1 MAQLERLEGNKAKLT
16 ITIDAET
23 FGKALNDAYKKTAGR
38 YAVQGFRKGKAPR
51 KVIESFY
58 GEGVFYED
66 AFDACWG
73 EAYDAAIDEHELFA
87 VDRPDVDIEKISE
100 AEGVVFHATVQLKPD
115 VTLGEYKG
123 IAVPKADYTVSDEDV
138 QKALEAERENQARFV
153 DVDRPAENGDRVL
166 LDYSGSVDGE
176 KFDGGT
182 AEDQTLVLGSNTFIP
197 GFEDQL
203 VGVSAGESRDV
214 NVTFPTE
221 YHAEHLAGKAAVFAC
236 TVKAVQKKELPE
248 IDDEFIGDISEF
260 ETVDEWKADKKAK
273 MLEEKK
279 QFNDNMRENL
289 AVKGACDNAQV
300 DIPDCMID
308 RQIDYMMQDLKYR
321 LAGSG
326 LDMDT
331 YMKYLNTTEADM
343 RKNYR
348 TEAEARVKMQLVID
362 AIAKAE
368 NMQATDEEIEE
379 EIKKY
384 AEQGNTDVETFKA
397 QLSQGDREY
406 LADRVM
412 VDKTVKLITDAAVET
427 EEAEKPVEA

>member
-1 MAQLERLEGNKAKLT
+1 MAQFEKLEGNKGKLT
-16 ITIDAET
+16 ITVDAET
-23 FGKALNDAYKKTAGR
+23 FKKALNDAYKKTAGR
-38 YAVQGFRKGKAPR
+38 YPVQGFRKGHAPR
-51 KVIESFY
+51 KIIETYY
-58 GEGVFYED
+58 GAGVFFED
-66 AFDACWG
+66 AFELCWG
-73 EAYDAAIDEHELFA
+73 EPYDAAVKEHDLFV
-87 VDRPDVDIEKISE
+87 VDRPDVDILSISE
-100 AEGVVFHATVQLKPD
+100 EEGVTYVAEVTLKPE

-138 QKALEAERENQARFV
+138 QNALEAEREHQARFV

-203 VGVSAGESRDV
+203 VGAKAGESRDV

-260 ETVDEWKADKKAK
+260 ETVDAWKADKKAK

-279 QFNDNMRENL
+279 QSLDNMRENIAL
-289 AVKGACDNAQV
+289 KGACDNATV
-300 DIPDCMID
+300 DIPDCMIE
-308 RQIDYMMQDLKYR
+308 RQVEYMMQDIKYR

-326 LDMDT
+326 LDWNT
-331 YMKYLNTTEADM
+331 YLGYLNTTEDKM
-343 RKNYR
+343 RETYR
-348 TEAEARVKMQLVID
+348 TEAEARVKMQLVVE
-362 AIAKAE
+362 AVSKAE
-368 NMQATDEEIEE
+368 NVTATDEEIEE

-384 AEQGNTDVETFKA
+384 AENSNTDVETFKA
-397 QLSQGDREY
+397 QLNDADREY
-406 LADRVM
+406 FADRIV
-412 VDKTVKLITDAAVET
+412 VDKTVKLIADAAVET
-427 EEAEKPVEA
+427 EPEKAAE

>member
-1 MAQLERLEGNKAKLT
+1 MAQFEKLEGNKGKLT
-16 ITIDAET
+16 ITVDAET
-23 FGKALNDAYKKTAGR
+23 FRKALNEAYKKTAGR
-38 YAVQGFRKGKAPR
+38 YAVQGFRKGHAPR
-51 KVIESFY
+51 KVIETYY

-66 AFDACWG
+66 AFELCWG
-73 EAYDAAIDEHELFA
+73 EAYDEAVKEHDLFV
-87 VDRPDVDIEKISE
+87 VDRPDVDILSIGEN
-100 AEGVVFHATVQLKPD
+100 EGVTYVAEVTLKPE

-203 VGVSAGESRDV
+203 VGAVAGESRDV

-260 ETVDEWKADKKAK
+260 ETVDAWKADKKEK
-273 MLEEKK
+273 MLAEKK
-279 QFNDNMRENL
+279 QSLDNMRENL
-289 AVKGACDNAQV
+289 AIKGACDNATV
-300 DIPDCMID
+300 DIPDCMIE
-308 RQIDYMMQDLKYR
+308 RQVDYMMQDIKYR

-326 LDMDT
+326 LDFNT
-331 YMKYLNTTEADM
+331 YLKYLNTTEADM

-348 TEAEARVKMQLVID
+348 TEAEARVKMQLVIE
-362 AIAKAE
+362 AISKAE
-368 NMQATDEEIEE
+368 NVQATDEEIEE

-384 AEQGNTDVETFKA
+384 AENGSTDVETFKA
-397 QLSQGDREY
+397 QLTDADHEY
-406 LADRVM
+406 FADRIV
-412 VDKTVKLITDAAVET
+412 VDKTVKLIVDAAVET
-427 EEAEKPVEA
+427 EPEKAAE

>member
-1 MAQLERLEGNKAKLT
+1 MAQLEKLEGNKAKLT
-16 ITIDAET
+16 ITVEAET
-23 FGKALNDAYKKTAGR
+23 FRKALNEAYKKTAGR
-38 YAVQGFRKGKAPR
+38 YPVQGFRKGHAPR
-51 KVIESFY
+51 KVIENLY
-58 GEGVFYED
+58 GEGVFFED
-66 AFDACWG
+66 AFELCWG
-73 EAYDAAIDEHELFA
+73 EAYDKAVEEHDLFV
-87 VDRPDVDIEKISE
+87 VDRPDVDILSIGEN
-100 AEGVVFHATVQLKPD
+100 EGVVFTAD
-115 VTLGEYKG
+115 VTLKPEVTLGAYKG

-138 QKALEAERENQARFV
+138 DKALEAERENQARFV

-182 AEDQTLVLGSNTFIP
+182 AEDQTLVLGSKTFIP

-203 VGVSAGESRDV
+203 VGVKAGESRDV

-260 ETVDEWKADKKAK
+260 ETVDAWKADKKAK

-279 QFNDNMRENL
+279 QYNDNMRENL
-289 AVKGACDNAQV
+289 AVKGACDNAKV

-308 RQIDYMMQDLKYR
+308 RQVDYMMQDLKYR

-326 LDMDT
+326 IDMDT

-427 EEAEKPVEA
+427 EESEKAAE

>member
-1 MAQLERLEGNKAKLT
+1 MAQFEKLEGNKGKLT
-16 ITIDAET
+16 ITVDAET
-23 FGKALNDAYKKTAGR
+23 FRKALNEAYKKTAGR
-38 YAVQGFRKGKAPR
+38 YAVQGFRKGHAPR
-51 KVIESFY
+51 KVIETYY

-66 AFDACWG
+66 AFELCWG
-73 EAYDAAIDEHELFA
+73 EAYDEAVKEHDLFV
-87 VDRPDVDIEKISE
+87 VDRPDVDILSIGEN
-100 AEGVVFHATVQLKPD
+100 EGVTYVAEVTLKPE

-203 VGVSAGESRDV
+203 VGAVAGESRDV

-260 ETVDEWKADKKAK
+260 ETVDAWKADKKEK
-273 MLEEKK
+273 MLAEKK
-279 QFNDNMRENL
+279 QSLDNMRENL
-289 AVKGACDNAQV
+289 AIKGACDNATV
-300 DIPDCMID
+300 DIPDCMIE
-308 RQIDYMMQDLKYR
+308 RQVDYMMQDIKYR

-326 LDMDT
+326 LDFNT
-331 YMKYLNTTEADM
+331 YLKYLNTTEADL
-343 RKNYR
+343 RKTYR
-348 TEAEARVKMQLVID
+348 TEAEARVKMQLVIE
-362 AIAKAE
+362 AISKAE
-368 NMQATDEEIEE
+368 NVQATDEEIEE

-384 AEQGNTDVETFKA
+384 AENGSTDVETFKSTLTDA
-397 QLSQGDREY
+397 DHEY
-406 LADRVM
+406 FADRIV
-412 VDKTVKLITDAAVET
+412 VDKTVKLIVDAAVET
-427 EEAEKPVEA
+427 EPEKAAE

>member
-23 FGKALNDAYKKTAGR
+23 FRKALNEAYKKTAGR

-51 KVIESFY
+51 KIIETYY

-66 AFDACWG
+66 AFEACWG
-73 EAYDAAIDEHELFA
+73 DAYDAAIEEHDLFA

-100 AEGVVFHATVQLKPD
+100 AEGVEFTAVVQLKPD
-115 VTLGEYKG
+115 VVLGQYKG

-138 QKALEAERENQARFV
+138 DKALETERENQARFV

-166 LDYSGSVDGE
+166 LDYSGTVDGE
-176 KFDGGT
+176 KFSGGT

-203 VGVSAGESRDV
+203 VGIKAGESRDV
-214 NVTFPTE
+214 NVTFPAE
-221 YHAEHLAGKAAVFAC
+221 YHAEHLAGKDAVFAC
-236 TVKAVQKKELPE
+236 TVKAVQQKELPE
-248 IDDEFIGDISEF
+248 INDDFIGDISEF
-260 ETVDEWKADKKAK
+260 ETVDAWKADKKAK
-273 MLEEKK
+273 MTEEKK
-279 QFNDNMRENL
+279 QYMDNMRENL
-289 AVKGACDNAQV
+289 AVKGACDNAAI

-308 RQIDYMMQDLKYR
+308 RQVDYMMQDLMYR
-321 LAGSG
+321 LQGSG
-326 LDMDT
+326 IDMNT
-331 YMKYLNTTEADM
+331 YMQYLNTTEAEM

-368 NMQATDEEIEE
+368 NVTASDEEIEE

-384 AEQGNTDVETFKA
+384 AENSGADVETFKA

-406 LADRVM
+406 LEDRVR
-412 VDKTVKLITDAAVET
+412 VDKTVKLITESAVET
-427 EEAEKPVEA
+427 EEAEKAAE

>member
-1 MAQLERLEGNKAKLT
+1 MAQLEKLEGNKAKLT
-16 ITIDAET
+16 ITVDAET
-23 FGKALNDAYKKTAGR
+23 FRKALNEAYKKTGRR
-38 YAVQGFRKGKAPR
+38 YAVQGFRKGHAPR
-51 KVIESFY
+51 KVIETVY

-66 AFDACWG
+66 AFELCWG
-73 EAYDAAIDEHELFA
+73 EAYDKAVEEHDLFV
-87 VDRPDVDIEKISE
+87 VDRPDVDILSIGEN
-100 AEGVVFHATVQLKPD
+100 EGVVFTAEVTLKPE
-115 VTLGEYKG
+115 VTLGAYKG

-138 QKALEAERENQARFV
+138 MKALEAERENQARFV

-214 NVTFPTE
+214 NVTFPTD

-248 IDDEFIGDISEF
+248 IDDDFIGDISEF
-260 ETVDEWKADKKAK
+260 ETVDAWKADKKAK

-279 QFNDNMRENL
+279 QSLDNMRENIAL
-289 AVKGACDNAQV
+289 KGACDNATV
-300 DIPDCMID
+300 DIPDCMIE
-308 RQIDYMMQDLKYR
+308 RQVEYMLQDIKYR

-326 LDMDT
+326 LDWNT
-331 YMKYLNTTEADM
+331 YLGYLNTTEDKM
-343 RKNYR
+343 RETYR
-348 TEAEARVKMQLVID
+348 TEAEARVKMQLVIE
-362 AIAKAE
+362 AVSKAE
-368 NMQATDEEIEE
+368 NVTATDEEIEE

-384 AEQGNTDVETFKA
+384 AENGNTDVETFKA
-397 QLSQGDREY
+397 QLTDADREY
-406 LADRVM
+406 FADRIVI
-412 VDKTVKLITDAAVET
+412 DKTVRLISDAAVET
-427 EEAEKPVEA
+427 EPEKAE

>member
-1 MAQLERLEGNKAKLT
+1 MAQFEKLEGNKGKLT
-16 ITIDAET
+16 ITVDAET
-23 FGKALNDAYKKTAGR
+23 FRKALNEAYKKTAGR
-38 YAVQGFRKGKAPR
+38 YAVQGFRKGHAPR
-51 KVIESFY
+51 KVIETYY

-66 AFDACWG
+66 AFELCWG
-73 EAYDAAIDEHELFA
+73 EAYDEAVKEHDLFV
-87 VDRPDVDIEKISE
+87 VDRPDVDILSIGEN
-100 AEGVVFHATVQLKPD
+100 EGVTYVAEVTLKPE

-203 VGVSAGESRDV
+203 VGAVAGESRDV

-260 ETVDEWKADKKAK
+260 ETVDAWKADKKEK
-273 MLEEKK
+273 MLAEKK
-279 QFNDNMRENL
+279 QSLDNMRENL
-289 AVKGACDNAQV
+289 AIKGACDNATV
-300 DIPDCMID
+300 DIPDCMIE
-308 RQIDYMMQDLKYR
+308 RQVDYMMQDIKYR

-326 LDMDT
+326 LDFNT
-331 YMKYLNTTEADM
+331 YLKYLNTTEADM

-348 TEAEARVKMQLVID
+348 TEAEARVKMQLVIE
-362 AIAKAE
+362 AISKAE
-368 NMQATDEEIEE
+368 NVQATDEEIEE

-384 AEQGNTDVETFKA
+384 AENGNTDVETFKA
-397 QLSQGDREY
+397 QLNDADHEY
-406 LADRVM
+406 FADRIV
-412 VDKTVKLITDAAVET
+412 VDKTVKLIVDAAVET
-427 EEAEKPVEA
+427 EPEKAAE

>member
-1 MAQLERLEGNKAKLT
+1 MAQLEKLEGNKAKLT
-16 ITIDAET
+16 ITVDAET
-23 FGKALNDAYKKTAGR
+23 FRKALNEAYKKTAGR

-51 KVIESFY
+51 KVIETYY
-58 GEGVFYED
+58 GEGIFFED
-66 AFDACWG
+66 AFELCWG
-73 EAYDAAIDEHELFA
+73 EPYDEAVKEHDLFV
-87 VDRPDVDIEKISE
+87 VDRPDVDIVSISE
-100 AEGVVFHATVQLKPD
+100 NDGIVFTAEVTLKPE

-138 QKALEAERENQARFV
+138 MKALETERENQARFV
-153 DVDRPAENGDRVL
+153 DVDRAAENGDRVL

-203 VGVSAGESRDV
+203 VGVKAGESRDV

-279 QFNDNMRENL
+279 QYLDNMRENL
-289 AVKGACDNAQV
+289 AIKGACDNASV
-300 DIPDCMID
+300 DIPDCMIE
-308 RQIDYMMQDLKYR
+308 RQVDYMVQDIKYR
-321 LAGSG
+321 LQGSG
-326 LDMDT
+326 LDWNT
-331 YMKYLNTTEADM
+331 YLKYLNTTEADM

-362 AIAKAE
+362 AVAKAE
-368 NMQATDEEIEE
+368 NLTAADEEIEE

-384 AEQGNTDVETFKA
+384 AEQGNTDVETFRA
-397 QLSQGDREY
+397 TLSEGDREY
-406 LADRVM
+406 LSDRIV
-412 VDKTVKLITDAAVET
+412 VDKAVKLITDAAVET
-427 EEAEKPVEA
+427 EEKAAE

>member
-1 MAQLERLEGNKAKLT
+1 MAQLEKLEGNKAKLT
-16 ITIDAET
+16 ITVDAET
-23 FGKALNDAYKKTAGR
+23 FRKALNEAYKKTAGR
-38 YAVQGFRKGKAPR
+38 YAVQGFRKGHAPR
-51 KVIESFY
+51 KVIETYY
-58 GEGVFYED
+58 GAGVFFED
-66 AFDACWG
+66 AFELCWG
-73 EAYDAAIDEHELFA
+73 EPYDAAVKEHDLFV
-87 VDRPDVDIEKISE
+87 VDRPDVDILSISE
-100 AEGVVFHATVQLKPD
+100 EEGVVFTAEVTLKPE

-138 QKALEAERENQARFV
+138 NKALEEEREHQARFV

-203 VGVSAGESRDV
+203 VGISAGESRDV
-214 NVTFPTE
+214 NVTFPAE

-260 ETVDEWKADKKAK
+260 ETVDAWKEDKKVK
-273 MLEEKK
+273 MLAEKK
-279 QFNDNMRENL
+279 QSLDNMRENIAL
-289 AVKGACDNAQV
+289 KGACDNATV

-308 RQIDYMMQDLKYR
+308 RQVEYMMQDVKYR

-326 LDMDT
+326 LDWNT
-331 YMKYLNTTEADM
+331 YLKYLNTTEADM

-348 TEAEARVKMQLVID
+348 PEAEARVKMQLVIE
-362 AIAKAE
+362 AVAKAE
-368 NMQATDEEIEE
+368 NLQATDEDVEE

-384 AEQGNTDVETFKA
+384 AENGGTDLETFKA
-397 QLSQGDREY
+397 QLNDADREY
-406 LADRVM
+406 FADRIL
-412 VDKTVKLITDAAVET
+412 VDKAVKLITDAAVET
-427 EEAEKPVEA
+427 EEKAE

>member
-51 KVIESFY
+51 KVIEAFY

-100 AEGVVFHATVQLKPD
+100 AEGVIFHATVQLKPD

-348 TEAEARVKMQLVID
+348 TEAEARVKTQLVID

-384 AEQGNTDVETFKA
+384 AEQVNTDVETFKA

>member
-1 MAQLERLEGNKAKLT
+1 MAQLENLEGNKAKLT
-16 ITIDAET
+16 ITVDAET
-23 FGKALNDAYKKTAGR
+23 FRKALNEAYKKTAGR
-38 YAVQGFRKGKAPR
+38 YAVQGFRKGHAPR
-51 KVIESFY
+51 KVIENLY
-58 GEGVFYED
+58 GEGVFFED
-66 AFDACWG
+66 AFELCWG
-73 EAYDAAIDEHELFA
+73 SAYDKAVEEHDLFV
-87 VDRPDVDIEKISE
+87 VDRPDVDILSIGEN
-100 AEGVVFHATVQLKPD
+100 EGVVFTAEVTLKPE
-115 VTLGEYKG
+115 VTLGAYKG

-153 DVDRPAENGDRVL
+153 DVDRPAQNGDRVL

-203 VGVSAGESRDV
+203 LGIKAGESRDV

-236 TVKAVQKKELPE
+236 TVKAVQQKELPE

-260 ETVDEWKADKKAK
+260 ETVDAWKEDKKAK
-273 MLEEKK
+273 MTEEKK
-279 QFNDNMRENL
+279 QYNDNMRENL
-289 AVKGACDNAQV
+289 AIKGACDNATV

-308 RQIDYMMQDLKYR
+308 RQVDYMMQDLKYR
-321 LAGSG
+321 LSGSG
-326 LDMDT
+326 LDWNT
-331 YMKYLNTTEADM
+331 YLKYLNTTEDDM

-362 AIAKAE
+362 AVAKAE
-368 NMQATDEEIEE
+368 NVQATDEEIEE

-384 AEQGNTDVETFKA
+384 AESGNTDVETFRST
-397 QLSQGDREY
+397 LTDGDREY
-406 LADRVM
+406 LADRIM

-427 EEAEKPVEA
+427 EESAKAE

>member
-1 MAQLERLEGNKAKLT
+1 MAQLEKLEGNKAKLT

-23 FGKALNDAYKKTAGR
+23 FRKALNEAYRKTAGR

-51 KVIESFY
+51 KVIETYY
-58 GEGVFYED
+58 GAGVFYED

-73 EAYDAAIDEHELFA
+73 EPYDEAVKEHDLFV
-87 VDRPDVDIEKISE
+87 VDRPDVDIESISE
-100 AEGVVFHATVQLKPD
+100 ETGVVYTAVVTLKPE
-115 VTLGEYKG
+115 VTLGQYKG

-138 QKALEAERENQARFV
+138 DKALEEEREKQARFV

-203 VGVSAGESRDV
+203 VGVAAGESREV

-248 IDDEFIGDISEF
+248 IDDDFIGDISEF
-260 ETVDEWKADKKAK
+260 ETVDAWKADKKAK

-279 QFNDNMRENL
+279 QSLDNMRENL
-289 AVKGACDNAQV
+289 AIKGACDNATV
-300 DIPDCMID
+300 DIPDCMIE
-308 RQIDYMMQDLKYR
+308 RQVDYMLQDLQYR
-321 LAGSG
+321 LQSSG
-326 LDMDT
+326 LDYNT
-331 YMKYLNTTEADM
+331 YLKYLNTTPDAM
-343 RKNYR
+343 RLTYR
-348 TEAEARVKMQLVID
+348 KEAEARVKMQLVID
-362 AIAKAE
+362 AVVKAE
-368 NMQATDEEIEE
+368 NLEATEEELEAEIE
-379 EIKKY
+379 KY
-384 AEQGNTDVETFKA
+384 AKDGGAEVETFKA
-397 QLSQGDREY
+397 QLSEGDRDY
-406 LADRVM
+406 LKDRVL
-412 VDKTVKLITDAAVET
+412 VDKAVNLITASAVET
-427 EEAEKPVEA
+427 EETEQAAE

>member
-51 KVIESFY
+51 KVIEAFY

-100 AEGVVFHATVQLKPD
+100 AEGVIFHATVQLKPD

-348 TEAEARVKMQLVID
+348 TEAEARVKTQLVID

-368 NMQATDEEIEE
+368 NMQATDEEIESYYN
-379 EIKKY
+379 IHQRPFAKSTRSR
-384 AEQGNTDVETFKA
+384 ATRTSRPSRRSFLRAIANTLRIASWSTRP
-397 QLSQGDREY
+397 SS
-406 LADRVM
+406 
-412 VDKTVKLITDAAVET
+412 
-427 EEAEKPVEA
+427 

>member
-1 MAQLERLEGNKAKLT
+1 MAQLENLVGNKAKLT
-16 ITIDAET
+16 ITVDAET
-23 FGKALNDAYKKTAGR
+23 FRKALNEAYKKTGRR
-38 YAVQGFRKGKAPR
+38 YAVQGFRKGHAPR
-51 KVIESFY
+51 KVIETVY

-66 AFDACWG
+66 AFELCWG
-73 EAYDAAIDEHELFA
+73 EAYDKAVEEHDLFV
-87 VDRPDVDIEKISE
+87 VDRPDVDILSIGEN
-100 AEGVVFHATVQLKPD
+100 EGVVFTAEVTLKPE
-115 VTLGEYKG
+115 VTLGAYKG

-138 QKALEAERENQARFV
+138 MKALEAERENQARFV

-203 VGVSAGESRDV
+203 VGIKAGESRDV
-214 NVTFPTE
+214 NVTFPAE

-248 IDDEFIGDISEF
+248 IDDDFIGDISEF
-260 ETVDEWKADKKAK
+260 ETVDAWKEDKKAK
-273 MLEEKK
+273 MTEDKK
-279 QFNDNMRENL
+279 RYNDNMRENL
-289 AVKGACDNAQV
+289 AIKGACDNAAV

-308 RQIDYMMQDLKYR
+308 RQVDYMVQDLKYR
-321 LAGSG
+321 LQGSG
-326 LDMDT
+326 LDWNT
-331 YMKYLNTTEADM
+331 YLKYLNTTETDM

-348 TEAEARVKMQLVID
+348 AEAEARVKMQLVID
-362 AIAKAE
+362 AVAKAE
-368 NMQATDEEIEE
+368 NVQATDEEIEE

-384 AEQGNTDVETFKA
+384 AENGSTDVETFKA
-397 QLSQGDREY
+397 TLSTGDREY
-406 LADRVM
+406 LADRIL

-427 EEAEKPVEA
+427 ENTEKAAE

>member
-1 MAQLERLEGNKAKLT
+1 MAQFEKLEGNKGKPT
-16 ITIDAET
+16 ITVDAET
-23 FGKALNDAYKKTAGR
+23 FRKALNEAYKKTAGR
-38 YAVQGFRKGKAPR
+38 YAVQGFRKGHAPR
-51 KVIESFY
+51 KVIETYY

-66 AFDACWG
+66 AFELCWG
-73 EAYDAAIDEHELFA
+73 EAYDEAVKEHDLFV
-87 VDRPDVDIEKISE
+87 VDRPDVDILSIGEN
-100 AEGVVFHATVQLKPD
+100 EGVTYVAEVTLKPE

-138 QKALEAERENQARFV
+138 QKALEAERENQARFM

-203 VGVSAGESRDV
+203 VGAVAGESRDV

-260 ETVDEWKADKKAK
+260 ETVDAWKADKKEK
-273 MLEEKK
+273 MLAEKK
-279 QFNDNMRENL
+279 QSLDNMRENL
-289 AVKGACDNAQV
+289 AIKGACDNATV
-300 DIPDCMID
+300 DIPDCMIE
-308 RQIDYMMQDLKYR
+308 RQVDYMMQDIKYR

-326 LDMDT
+326 LDFNT
-331 YMKYLNTTEADM
+331 YLKYLNTTEADM

-348 TEAEARVKMQLVID
+348 TEAEARVKMQLVIE
-362 AIAKAE
+362 AISKAE
-368 NMQATDEEIEE
+368 NVQATDEEIEE

-384 AEQGNTDVETFKA
+384 AENGSTDVETFKA
-397 QLSQGDREY
+397 QLTDADHEY
-406 LADRVM
+406 FADRIV
-412 VDKTVKLITDAAVET
+412 VDKTVKLIVDAAVET
-427 EEAEKPVEA
+427 EPEKAE

>member
-1 MAQLERLEGNKAKLT
+1 MAQLEKLEGNKAKLT
-16 ITIDAET
+16 ISIDAET
-23 FGKALNDAYKKTAGR
+23 FRKALNEAYKKTAGR
-38 YAVQGFRKGKAPR
+38 YAVQGFRKGHAPR
-51 KVIESFY
+51 KVIETYY

-73 EAYDAAIDEHELFA
+73 EAYDEAVKEHDLFV
-87 VDRPDVDIEKISE
+87 VDRPDVDILSIGEN
-100 AEGVVFHATVQLKPD
+100 EGVEFVAEVTLKPE
-115 VTLGEYKG
+115 VTLGQYKG

-138 QKALEAERENQARFV
+138 DKALETERENQARFV
-153 DVDRPAENGDRVL
+153 DVDRPAQDGDRVL

-182 AEDQTLVLGSNTFIP
+182 AEDQTLVLGSKTFIP
-197 GFEDQL
+197 GFEEQL
-203 VGVSAGESRDV
+203 VGIKAGESRNV

-221 YHAEHLAGKAAVFAC
+221 YHAENLAGKAAVFAC
-236 TVKAVQKKELPE
+236 TVKAVQQKELPE
-248 IDDEFIGDISEF
+248 INDDFIGDISEF
-260 ETVDEWKADKKAK
+260 ETVDAWKADKKAK

-279 QFNDNMRENL
+279 QYMDNMRENL

-300 DIPDCMID
+300 DIPDCMIE
-308 RQIDYMMQDLKYR
+308 RQIDYMMQDLQYR
-321 LAGSG
+321 LQGSG

-331 YMKYLNTTEADM
+331 YMKYLNTTAADM

-368 NMQATDEEIEE
+368 NMQATDEEIEA

-384 AEQGNTDVETFKA
+384 AENGGTDVETFKA

-412 VDKTVKLITDAAVET
+412 VDKTVQLITDSAVET
-427 EEAEKPVEA
+427 EEPVKTEA

>member
-1 MAQLERLEGNKAKLT
+1 MATLERLEGNKAKLT

-23 FGKALNDAYKKTAGR
+23 FRKALNEAYKKTAGR

-51 KVIESFY
+51 KIIETYY

-66 AFDACWG
+66 AFEACWG
-73 EAYDAAIDEHELFA
+73 DAYDAAIEEHDLFA

-100 AEGVVFHATVQLKPD
+100 AEGVEFTAVVQLKPD
-115 VTLGEYKG
+115 VVLGQYKG

-138 QKALEAERENQARFV
+138 DKALETERENQARFV

-166 LDYSGSVDGE
+166 LDYSGTVDGE
-176 KFDGGT
+176 KFSGGT

-203 VGVSAGESRDV
+203 VGIKAGESRDV
-214 NVTFPTE
+214 NVTFPAE
-221 YHAEHLAGKAAVFAC
+221 YHAEHLAGKDAVFAC
-236 TVKAVQKKELPE
+236 TVKAVQQKELPE
-248 IDDEFIGDISEF
+248 INDDFIGDISEF
-260 ETVDEWKADKKAK
+260 ETVDAWKADKKAK
-273 MLEEKK
+273 MTEEKK
-279 QFNDNMRENL
+279 QYMDNMRENL
-289 AVKGACDNAQV
+289 AVKGACDNAAI

-308 RQIDYMMQDLKYR
+308 RQVDYMMQDLMYR
-321 LAGSG
+321 LQGSG
-326 LDMDT
+326 IDMNT
-331 YMKYLNTTEADM
+331 YMQYLNTTEAEM

-368 NMQATDEEIEE
+368 NVTASDEEIEE

-384 AEQGNTDVETFKA
+384 AENSGADVETFKA

-406 LADRVM
+406 LEDRVR
-412 VDKTVKLITDAAVET
+412 VDKTVKLITESAVET
-427 EEAEKPVEA
+427 EEAEKAAE

>member
-1 MAQLERLEGNKAKLT
+1 MAQFEKLEGNKGKLT
-16 ITIDAET
+16 ITVDAET
-23 FGKALNDAYKKTAGR
+23 FRKALNEAYKKTAGR
-38 YAVQGFRKGKAPR
+38 YAVQGFRKGHAPR
-51 KVIESFY
+51 KVIETYY

-66 AFDACWG
+66 AFELCWG
-73 EAYDAAIDEHELFA
+73 EAYDEAVKEHDLFV
-87 VDRPDVDIEKISE
+87 VDRPDVDILSIGEN
-100 AEGVVFHATVQLKPD
+100 EGVTYVAEVTLKPE

-203 VGVSAGESRDV
+203 VGAVAGESRDV

-260 ETVDEWKADKKAK
+260 ETVDAWKADKKEK
-273 MLEEKK
+273 MLAEKK
-279 QFNDNMRENL
+279 QSLDNMRENL
-289 AVKGACDNAQV
+289 AIKGACDNATV
-300 DIPDCMID
+300 DIPDCMIE
-308 RQIDYMMQDLKYR
+308 RQVDYMMQDIKYR

-326 LDMDT
+326 LDFNT
-331 YMKYLNTTEADM
+331 YLKYLNTTEADM

-348 TEAEARVKMQLVID
+348 TEAEARVKMQLVIE
-362 AIAKAE
+362 AISKAE
-368 NMQATDEEIEE
+368 NVQATDEEIEE

-384 AEQGNTDVETFKA
+384 AENGSTDVENFKA
-397 QLSQGDREY
+397 QLTDADHEY
-406 LADRVM
+406 FADRIV
-412 VDKTVKLITDAAVET
+412 VDKTVKLIVDAAVET
-427 EEAEKPVEA
+427 EPEKAAE

>member
-1 MAQLERLEGNKAKLT
+1 MAQLEKLEGNKAKLT
-16 ITIDAET
+16 ITVDAET
-23 FGKALNDAYKKTAGR
+23 FRKALNEAYKKTAGR
-38 YAVQGFRKGKAPR
+38 YAVQGFRKGHAPR
-51 KVIESFY
+51 KVIETYY
-58 GEGVFYED
+58 GAGVFFED
-66 AFDACWG
+66 AFELCWG
-73 EAYDAAIDEHELFA
+73 EPYDEAVKEHDLFV
-87 VDRPDVDIEKISE
+87 VDRPDVDILSISE
-100 AEGVVFHATVQLKPD
+100 EEGVVYTAEVTLKPE

-138 QKALEAERENQARFV
+138 MKALEEEREHQARFA

-203 VGVSAGESRDV
+203 IGIKAGESRDV

-248 IDDEFIGDISEF
+248 IDDDFIGDISEF
-260 ETVDEWKADKKAK
+260 ETVDAWKADKKAK

-279 QFNDNMRENL
+279 KSLDSMRENL
-289 AVKGACDNAQV
+289 AVKGACDNATV

-308 RQIDYMMQDLKYR
+308 RQVDYMLQDVKYR

-326 LDMDT
+326 LDWNT
-331 YMKYLNTTEADM
+331 YLKYLNTTETEM

-368 NMQATDEEIEE
+368 NVQATDGDIEE

-384 AEQGNTDVETFKA
+384 AENSGTDVETFKA
-397 QLSQGDREY
+397 QLTDADREY
-406 LADRVM
+406 FADRIM
-412 VDKTVKLITDAAVET
+412 VDKTVQLIADAAVET
-427 EEAEKPVEA
+427 EEPEKAAE

>member
-1 MAQLERLEGNKAKLT
+1 MAQFEKLEGNKGKLT
-16 ITIDAET
+16 ITVDAET
-23 FGKALNDAYKKTAGR
+23 FKKALNDAYKKTAGR
-38 YAVQGFRKGKAPR
+38 DPVQGFRKGKAPR
-51 KVIESFY
+51 KVIETYY
-58 GEGVFYED
+58 GAGVFFED
-66 AFDACWG
+66 AFELCWG
-73 EAYDAAIDEHELFA
+73 EPYDAAVKEHDLFV
-87 VDRPDVDIEKISE
+87 VDRPDVDILSIGED
-100 AEGVVFHATVQLKPD
+100 EGVTYVAEVTLKPE

-138 QKALEAERENQARFV
+138 QNALEAEREHQARFV
-153 DVDRPAENGDRVL
+153 DVDRPAESGDRVL

-260 ETVDEWKADKKAK
+260 ETVDAWKADKKAK

-279 QFNDNMRENL
+279 QSLDNMRENIAL
-289 AVKGACDNAQV
+289 KGACDNATV
-300 DIPDCMID
+300 DIPDCMIE
-308 RQIDYMMQDLKYR
+308 RQVEYMIQDIKYR

-326 LDMDT
+326 LDWNT
-331 YMKYLNTTEADM
+331 YLKYLNTTEDKM
-343 RKNYR
+343 RETYR
-348 TEAEARVKMQLVID
+348 TEAEARVKMQLVVE
-362 AIAKAE
+362 AVSKAE
-368 NMQATDEEIEE
+368 NVTATDEEIEE

-384 AEQGNTDVETFKA
+384 AENGNTDVETFKA
-397 QLSQGDREY
+397 QLTDADREY
-406 LADRVM
+406 FADRIV
-412 VDKTVKLITDAAVET
+412 VDKTVKLISDAAVET
-427 EEAEKPVEA
+427 EPEKAAE

>member
-1 MAQLERLEGNKAKLT
+1 MAQFEKLEGNKGKLT
-16 ITIDAET
+16 ITVDAET
-23 FGKALNDAYKKTAGR
+23 FRKALNEAYKKTAGR
-38 YAVQGFRKGKAPR
+38 YAVQGFRKGHAPR
-51 KVIESFY
+51 KVIETYY

-66 AFDACWG
+66 AFELCWG
-73 EAYDAAIDEHELFA
+73 EAYDEAVKEHDLFV
-87 VDRPDVDIEKISE
+87 VDRPDVDILSIGEN
-100 AEGVVFHATVQLKPD
+100 EGVTYVAEVTLKPE

-203 VGVSAGESRDV
+203 VGAVAGESRDV

-260 ETVDEWKADKKAK
+260 ETVDAWKADKKEK
-273 MLEEKK
+273 MLAEKK
-279 QFNDNMRENL
+279 QSLDNMRENL
-289 AVKGACDNAQV
+289 AIKGACDNATV
-300 DIPDCMID
+300 DIPDCMIE
-308 RQIDYMMQDLKYR
+308 RQVDYMMQDIKYR

-326 LDMDT
+326 LDFNT
-331 YMKYLNTTEADM
+331 YLKYLNTTEADM

-348 TEAEARVKMQLVID
+348 TEAEARVKMQLVIE
-362 AIAKAE
+362 AISKAE
-368 NMQATDEEIEE
+368 NVQATDEEIEE

-384 AEQGNTDVETFKA
+384 AENGSTDVETFKSTLTDA
-397 QLSQGDREY
+397 DREY
-406 LADRVM
+406 FADRIV
-412 VDKTVKLITDAAVET
+412 VDKTVKLIVDAAVET
-427 EEAEKPVEA
+427 EPEKAAE

>member
-16 ITIDAET
+16 ITVDAET
-23 FGKALNDAYKKTAGR
+23 FRKALNEAYKKTAGR
-38 YAVQGFRKGKAPR
+38 YAVQGFRKGHAPR
-51 KVIESFY
+51 KVIETFY
-58 GEGVFYED
+58 GEGIFYED

-87 VDRPDVDIEKISE
+87 VDRPDVDIVSISE
-100 AEGVVFHATVQLKPD
+100 AEGVVFNATVQLKPD
-115 VTLGEYKG
+115 VTLGEYRG

-138 QKALEAERENQARFV
+138 DKALETERENQARFV

-182 AEDQTLVLGSNTFIP
+182 AEDQTLVLGSKTFIP

-203 VGVSAGESRDV
+203 VGVKAGESRDV

-260 ETVDEWKADKKAK
+260 ETVDAWKADKKVK

-279 QFNDNMRENL
+279 QYNDNMRENL
-289 AVKGACDNAQV
+289 AVKGACDNAKV

-308 RQIDYMMQDLKYR
+308 RQVDYMMQDLKYR

-326 LDMDT
+326 IDMDT

-362 AIAKAE
+362 AIAKVE

-427 EEAEKPVEA
+427 EESEKAAE